1 MTTWKET
8 YARLK
13 PHPRERLKLVL
24 GSLFHPRTTQ
34 RWLTFVRTTQVVWQK
49 IDNSPKLLTRIYR
62 PYGFEPLTCRERV
75 DVLLNHYATLN
86 EKGLTSLLNLS
97 LDKPLLLSE
106 VTSKSASPVRLYLA
120 SLTEG
125 HREGEM
131 SLLLEWDNRVVF
143 TVSFLLASSAQH
155 FDLIITRLHG
165 NRDSDARDVIRQA
178 TKAFYGC
185 RPGVLITHATRQ
197 LANVLGCQRVL
208 LVSNRQRVAL
218 NPVRRR
224 QLKTD
229 LDTFWRDL
237 GAQADGSGFFSISP
251 TVVLPQD
258 FSDVPSQ
265 KRADAKRKVALLT
278 AIFAAMQTCLVRCLQ
293 NTNA

>member
-1 MTTWKET
+1 MSPWKET

-24 GSLFHPRTTQ
+24 GSFFHPRTTQ
-34 RWLTFVRTTQVVWQK
+34 RWLTFVRTTHVVWQK
-49 IDNSPKLLTRIYR
+49 IDHSPKLLTRIYR

-86 EKGLTSLLNLS
+86 EKGLTSLLDLS

-106 VTSKSASPVRLYLA
+106 VTCKSASPVRLSLA

-143 TVSFLLASSAQH
+143 TVSFLLSSSAQH

-165 NRDSDARDVIRQA
+165 NRDSDARDVIRHA
-178 TKAFYGC
+178 TKAFHGC

-237 GAQADGSGFFSISP
+237 GAQVDGSGFFSISP

-258 FSDVPSQ
+258 FSDVPSH
-265 KRADAKRKVALLT
+265 KRADAKRKAALLT
-278 AIFAAMQTCLVRCLQ
+278 AVFAAMQTCLARCLQ
-293 NTNA
+293 NTNT